1 MGLLDSLTAG
11 FSNPTVKAA
20 ITEGVAAQNKKKL
33 MFALIAVG
41 AVGLFFLLKRRR

>member
-1 MGLLDSLTAG
+1 
-11 FSNPTVKAA
+11 VKAA

-33 MFALIAVG
+33 LFALIAVG